1 MVTLFFFVL
10 WKNAL
15 ALLLTA
21 IGNIYKLTEGGEKR
35 PHNRKDIPLLK
46 QAVVSNRKGGGSM
59 KPAIRPPTV
68 FKLF

>member
-21 IGNIYKLTEGGEKR
+21 IGNIYKPTEGGEKI

-46 QAVVSNRKGGGSM
+46 QAVVSNKSL
-59 KPAIRPPTV
+59 V
-68 FKLF
+68 